1 MHCSLRKAKYN
12 FFSSF
17 FSGCP
22 GSVASL
28 RGFYWEHEHTPW
40 QVKLDHF
47 WKIYS
52 WFKKQCFCVNR
63 GGFALCA
70 LAISAHFKAPVK
82 LYIPA
87 KALDMGTAVGP
98 QSVPALRAILLVR
111 SCWCAWELPLPA
123 APILP
128 STGTNVFHTS
138 LSPSSLPDQLA
149 QLQICTSSFNLI
161 SDSCYYLR
169 KSKLP
174 LPVLMN
180 HCTMCVGIREQDE
193 FINVLLIKGTVP
205 LFQWLLVKGL

>member
-1 MHCSLRKAKYN
+1 M
-12 FFSSF
+12 
-17 FSGCP
+17 
-22 GSVASL
+22 
-28 RGFYWEHEHTPW
+28 
-40 QVKLDHF
+40 KLDHF

-52 WFKKQCFCVNR
+52 WFKKQCFCANR
-63 GGFALCA
+63 GGFAQSTVCA
-70 LAISAHFKAPVK
+70 SYFCLFQSLSEFVHTSKSTRHGDCSGATVCPAP
-82 LYIPA
+82 
-87 KALDMGTAVGP
+87 
-98 QSVPALRAILLVR
+98 RAILLVR
-111 SCWCAWELPLPA
+111 SCWCAWELPFPA

-193 FINVLLIKGTVP
+193 FINMLLIKGTVP